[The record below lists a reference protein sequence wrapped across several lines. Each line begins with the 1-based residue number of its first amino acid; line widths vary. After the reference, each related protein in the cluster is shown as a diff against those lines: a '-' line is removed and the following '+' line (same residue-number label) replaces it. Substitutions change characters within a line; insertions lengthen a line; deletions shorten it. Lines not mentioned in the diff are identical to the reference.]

1 VNHLIEQIQLFLI
14 SVAESSTPLLL
25 ASLGEIY
32 SERSGVINLGI
43 EGMMLIGAYTAFII
57 ANLTGNVWLAI
68 IIAGL
73 AGAMLSLIHAFLSI
87 TLKVNQIVSG
97 LALSLMGVGVSGL
110 LGQGL
115 IGLPAPRLPR
125 LQIPILT
132 SIPIIGPML
141 FGQDPLILSSVF
153 LAPILWFIL
162 FKTMIGL
169 KIRSVGEN
177 PEAADVAGINVD
189 LVRYFSVIF
198 GGFLS
203 GIAGSYFALVLSAS
217 WIENMTAGRG
227 WIALGLVIFSFWNPL
242 YALIG
247 SYIFGGL
254 EVLQYRFQIMFNLPM
269 ELFSALP
276 YGITLIA
283 LAIFS
288 TEYARKKL
296 GAPAALGKPYIRGE
310 RA

>member
-1 VNHLIEQIQLFLI
+1 MIEQIELFLV
-14 SVAESSTPLLL
+14 SVAEASTPLLL

-43 EGMMLIGAYTAFII
+43 EGMMLIGAYTAFIT

-68 IIAGL
+68 FMAGL
-73 AGAMLSLIHAFLSI
+73 AGALLSLIHAFLSI

-97 LALSLMGVGVSGL
+97 LALSLMGIGISGL
-110 LGQGL
+110 LGQRL
-115 IGLPAPRLPR
+115 IGLPAPRLPQ
-125 LQIPILT
+125 LQTPILS

-141 FGQDPLILSSVF
+141 FGHDLLILSSIILV
-153 LAPILWFIL
+153 PILWFIL

-254 EVLQYRFQIMFNLPM
+254 EVLQYRFQIMFNLPT

-288 TEYARKKL
+288 TEYARKRL

-310 RA
+310 RV

>member
-1 VNHLIEQIQLFLI
+1 MDIETIQLFLI
-14 SVAESSTPLLL
+14 SVTEASTPLLL

-43 EGMMLIGAYTAFII
+43 EGMMLIGAYTAFITSYI
-57 ANLTGNVWLAI
+57 TGNVWLAVLV
-68 IIAGL
+68 AGL
-73 AGAMLSLIHAFLSI
+73 TGALLSFIHAFLSI

-97 LALSLMGVGVSGL
+97 LALSLLGIGISGL

-115 IGLPAPRLPR
+115 IGLAAPRLPSI
-125 LQIPILT
+125 QIPILY
-132 SIPIIGPML
+132 SIPILGPAF
-141 FGQDPLILSSVF
+141 FGRDPLVLFSVI

-177 PEAADVAGINVD
+177 PEAADVSGINVD
-189 LVRYFSVIF
+189 LVRYGSVIF

-203 GIAGSYFALVLSAS
+203 GIAGSYFSLVISAA

-247 SYIFGGL
+247 SYIFGIL
-254 EVLQYRFQIMFNLPM
+254 EVLQYRFQIMFNLPT
-269 ELFSALP
+269 EIFSALP

-288 TEYARKKL
+288 TEYARKRV

-310 RA
+310 R

>member
-1 VNHLIEQIQLFLI
+1 MDIETIQLFLI
-14 SVAESSTPLLL
+14 SVTEASTPLLL

-43 EGMMLIGAYTAFII
+43 EGMMLIGAYTAFITSYI
-57 ANLTGNVWLAI
+57 TGNVWLAVLV
-68 IIAGL
+68 AGL
-73 AGAMLSLIHAFLSI
+73 AGALLSSIHAFLSI

-97 LALSLMGVGVSGL
+97 LALSLMGIGISGL

-115 IGLPAPRLPR
+115 IGLAAPRLPSMH
-125 LQIPILT
+125 IPILS
-132 SIPIIGPML
+132 SIPILGPAF
-141 FGQDPLILSSVF
+141 FGQDPLVLISVI
-153 LAPILWFIL
+153 LAPTLWFIL

-177 PEAADVAGINVD
+177 PEAADVSGINVD
-189 LVRYFSVIF
+189 LVRYGSVIF

-203 GIAGSYFALVLSAS
+203 GIAGSYFSLVLSAA

-247 SYIFGGL
+247 SYIFGTL
-254 EVLQYRFQIMFNLPM
+254 EVLQYRFQIMFNLPT
-269 ELFSALP
+269 EIFSALP

-288 TEYARKKL
+288 TEYARKKI

-310 RA
+310 R

>member
-1 VNHLIEQIQLFLI
+1 MNIETIQFFFI
-14 SVAESSTPLLL
+14 SVTEAATPLLL

-32 SERSGVINLGI
+32 SERSGVMNLGI
-43 EGMMLIGAYTAFII
+43 EGMMLIGAYAAFVTSNI
-57 ANLTGNVWLAI
+57 TGNVWLAVLV
-68 IIAGL
+68 AGL
-73 AGAMLSLIHAFLSI
+73 AGALLSSIHAFLSI

-97 LALSLMGVGVSGL
+97 LALSLMGIGMSGL

-115 IGLPAPRLPR
+115 IGLAAPRLPHIE
-125 LQIPILT
+125 IPILS
-132 SIPIIGPML
+132 SIPILGPAL
-141 FGQDPLILSSVF
+141 FGQDPLVLVSVI
-153 LAPILWFIL
+153 LAPVLWFIL

-177 PEAADVAGINVD
+177 PEAADVSGINVD
-189 LVRYFSVIF
+189 LVRYISVMF

-203 GIAGSYFALVLSAS
+203 GIAGSYFSLVLSAA

-247 SYIFGGL
+247 SYIFGIL
-254 EVLQYRFQIMFNLPM
+254 EVLQYRFQIMFNLPTEM
-269 ELFSALP
+269 FSALP

-283 LAIFS
+283 LVIFS
-288 TEYARKKL
+288 TEYARKI
-296 GAPAALGKPYIRGE
+296 GAPAALGKPYVRGE
-310 RA
+310 R

>member
-1 VNHLIEQIQLFLI
+1 MIEQIELFLI

-43 EGMMLIGAYTAFII
+43 EGMMLIGAYAAFIVTI
-57 ANLTGNVWLAI
+57 LTGNVWLAVF
-68 IIAGL
+68 IAGL
-73 AGAMLSLIHAFLSI
+73 SGAMLSLLHAFLSI
-87 TLKVNQIVSG
+87 TLKVNQIISG
-97 LALSLMGVGVSGL
+97 LALSLMGVGISGL
-110 LGQGL
+110 LGQRL
-115 IGLPAPRLPR
+115 IGLPAPRLPK
-125 LQIPILT
+125 LQVPILT

-141 FGQDPLILSSVF
+141 FGQDPLILVSVV
-153 LAPILWFIL
+153 LAPVLWFIL
-162 FKTMIGL
+162 FRTMIGL

-177 PEAADVAGINVD
+177 PEAADVAGVNVD
-189 LVRYFSVIF
+189 LVRYLSVIF

-203 GIAGSYFALVLSAS
+203 GIAGSYFTLVLSAS

-247 SYIFGGL
+247 SYVFGVL
-254 EVLQYRFQIMFNLPM
+254 EVLQYRLQIMFNLPT

-283 LAIFS
+283 LTIFS
-288 TEYARKKL
+288 TEYAKKRL
-296 GAPAALGKPYIRGE
+296 GAPASLGKPYIRGE

>member
-1 VNHLIEQIQLFLI
+1 MDIETIQLFLI
-14 SVAESSTPLLL
+14 SVTEAATPLLL

-43 EGMMLIGAYTAFII
+43 EGMMLIGAYTAFITSNI
-57 ANLTGNVWLAI
+57 TGNVWLAVLV
-68 IIAGL
+68 AGL
-73 AGAMLSLIHAFLSI
+73 AGALLSSIHAFLSI

-115 IGLPAPRLPR
+115 IGLAAPRLTR
-125 LQIPILT
+125 IHIPILS
-132 SIPIIGPML
+132 SIPIIGPVL
-141 FGQDPLILSSVF
+141 FAQDPLVLISVL
-153 LAPILWFIL
+153 LAPALWFIL

-189 LVRYFSVIF
+189 LVRYASVIF

-203 GIAGSYFALVLSAS
+203 GIAGSYFSLVLSAA

-247 SYIFGGL
+247 SYIFGIL
-254 EVLQYRFQIMFNLPM
+254 EVVQYRFQILFNLPT

-288 TEYARKKL
+288 TEYARKKV
-296 GAPAALGKPYIRGE
+296 GAPAALGKPYIRGA
-310 RA
+310 R